1 MNLYFFMYM
10 SDCNYFE
17 GDSISVKS
25 STFHNNKIRNAK
37 KLTEV
42 TKSPVSFF
50 IYNQARFSAKLFHL

>member
-1 MNLYFFMYM
+1 MYM

-17 GDSISVKS
+17 GDSLSVKS

-42 TKSPVSFF
+42 TKSPMSHFSFIIKLGFQLSYF
-50 IYNQARFSAKLFHL
+50 IYNQAKS